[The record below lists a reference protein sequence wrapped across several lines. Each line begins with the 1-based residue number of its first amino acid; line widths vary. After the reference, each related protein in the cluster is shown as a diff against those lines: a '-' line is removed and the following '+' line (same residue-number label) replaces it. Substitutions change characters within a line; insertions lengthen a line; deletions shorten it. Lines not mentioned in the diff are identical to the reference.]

1 MTPPQKERLTNMQG
15 AATPW
20 GSKRAT
26 ALQGFTLIELLIVVA
41 VVVVLAAV
49 AMPSYTGYIERQK
62 MRAAQSDLTGL
73 ALQMENRFQRVLTYP
88 GTTASTAATQ
98 ATFTSWQPATRAQDF
113 DFRITASSAS
123 TFTVTAQG
131 QGPMAGCNISLT
143 QANVRSTTGCR
154 HGAGSWL

>member
-1 MTPPQKERLTNMQG
+1 MKG
-15 AATPW
+15 ATLL
-20 GSKRAT
+20 GSKKST
-26 ALQGFTLIELLIVVA
+26 AHCGFTLIELLIVVA
-41 VVVVLAAV
+41 VVAVLAAV

-62 MRAAQSDLTGL
+62 MRSVQSDLTGL
-73 ALQMENRFQRVLTYP
+73 ALQMENRFQRVLAYP
-88 GTTASTAATQ
+88 STTASTAATQ
-98 ATFTSWQPATRAQDF
+98 AIFTSWQPATKVQDF

-131 QGPMAGCNISLT
+131 QGSMSGCNISLT